1 MAPVTVPLAGIRT
14 KYQVGDRVKVNLGKV
29 TKVIGKV
36 TKVKVVYEIEIPDGP
51 GESWTGGTWHEN
63 EIEPAPPTLL
73 EASREALVALRAL
86 IAWKAQETFLPPT
99 EQMVEAQKNLADAIV
114 REQFP
119 NG

>member
-14 KYQVGDRVKVNLGKV
+14 KYQVGDRVKVNLG
-29 TKVIGKV
+29 IGKV

-51 GESWTGGTWHEN
+51 GESWTGAWPEN

-73 EASREALVALRAL
+73 AASREALVALRAL
-86 IAWKAQETFLPPT
+86 IAWKVQETFLPPT